1 MSVAM
6 RIDISCYDIK
16 RAQLKAE
23 TPPAS
28 RSLAMNNFMLRV
40 KTSRRSA
47 GPVPVLEL
55 EVTLKSFP
63 TAFCP
68 ALSTLVNFVPR
79 KSVPH

>member
-1 MSVAM
+1 
-6 RIDISCYDIK
+6 
-16 RAQLKAE
+16 
-23 TPPAS
+23 
-28 RSLAMNNFMLRV
+28 MNNFMLRV